1 MANQYTNKVIVNGR
15 AIIDLT
21 SDTVAPENLLEGYT
35 AHDKTGAPVVGTAKS
50 GGGDSACFFKAINV
64 PSAVASG
71 EFLLASKS
79 DLAGAGI
86 INSELESIL
95 DGWNNVHIFFE
106 GADGTR
112 AITLSAFSSAGFT
125 LGNAGSGPRFYL
137 TTGSS
142 IPIMVS
148 SSIGTAYAGAICE
161 NASGIFIGATNN
173 LRIAPGTAYLSIIVS
188 GKK

>member
-1 MANQYTNKVIVNGR
+1 MANKYTNKVIVNGR

-21 SDTVAPENLLEGYT
+21 GDTVAPENLLEGYT

-64 PSAVASG
+64 PSTVTSG
-71 EFLLASKS
+71 NFLLASKS
-79 DLAGAGI
+79 DLVGAGI
-86 INSELESIL
+86 LSSELESIL

-106 GADGTR
+106 GANATR
-112 AITLSAFSSAGFT
+112 AITFSAFSSAGFT

-137 TTGSS
+137 LASSTAPAMVNSS
-142 IPIMVS
+142 IA
-148 SSIGTAYAGAICE
+148 TEYNAAICE
-161 NASGIFIGATNN
+161 NASGIFVGTTS
-173 LRIAPGTAYLSIIVS
+173 LMRIAQGTAYLSIIVS